1 MYKTDAPVKLINRY
15 EISNALPFRNN
26 VLRFIKNNYSRYS
39 RVFHFF
45 GNQENQSRYGK
56 LYTADEK
63 GNKLSFVGFID
74 VSVRKEC
81 PNCFVFFIKNDNLH
95 SMHEKNGDLV
105 SRFYV
110 CPACGC
116 RIKHHV

>member
-1 MYKTDAPVKLINRY
+1 M
-15 EISNALPFRNN
+15 SNQ
-26 VLRFIKNNYSRYS
+26 
-39 RVFHFF
+39 
-45 GNQENQSRYGK
+45 GNQSRYGK
-56 LYTADEK
+56 LYTADEE
-63 GNKLSFVGFID
+63 GNRRSFVRFIN
-74 VSVRKEC
+74 VSERKEC

-95 SMHEKNGDLV
+95 CKHEENGDLV